1 MNSFNEPGKTALFLT
16 WLAFTMTLMN
26 NSFDNEET
34 EKANQKLKAQ
44 TR

>member
-1 MNSFNEPGKTALFLT
+1 
-16 WLAFTMTLMN
+16 MTLMN